1 MNYGNYPLAPTLS
14 PSAESALAIEF
25 ADLIYNLNTLNY
37 DNTPW
42 FTLATMALRTSM
54 SKLSSLESEYTIAET
69 IAIDTFGRGVTQE
82 QISDIYTLLQ
92 RMTGRIRMV
101 IGNGIAV
108 EWNVIFKRGAP
119 SKVIIEKSGLD
130 YVR

>member
-1 MNYGNYPLAPTLS
+1 
-14 PSAESALAIEF
+14 
-25 ADLIYNLNTLNY
+25 
-37 DNTPW
+37 
-42 FTLATMALRTSM
+42 MALRTSM